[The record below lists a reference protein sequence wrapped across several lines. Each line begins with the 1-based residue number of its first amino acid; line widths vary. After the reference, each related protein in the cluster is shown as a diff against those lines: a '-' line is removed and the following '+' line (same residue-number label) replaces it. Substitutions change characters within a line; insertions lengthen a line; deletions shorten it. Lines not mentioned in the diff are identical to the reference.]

1 MRTHTSIR
9 SYLAATRFI
18 VLTSSRLLKGVAQL
32 VALAAAVWVL
42 IRTAQPNWRA
52 ILAARATFHWGW
64 LAVASLLWF
73 GSFVFL
79 VRLWTESLS
88 WWQQRLGHWAGL
100 RMFVR
105 SNLARYI
112 PGAVWQFAG
121 LAALALEEGVSP
133 VAVTSAVLLQQLVL
147 LATGVVLSIA
157 FAPALLGSTGAGL
170 TLSRSTMLVMV
181 LAGLVLLIALFR
193 RVTPLVSRRLR
204 LPNPPWASFA
214 RYVCGCTLGWIGYG
228 LAFWVFGRALLGDTA
243 PGVMLAAPAFIAS
256 YVAGI
261 IAVVAPGGLVVRE
274 AALVAALAGHIGT
287 DRAFLLAI
295 AARLWAI
302 SLEILSVIAVLALP
316 PRTAPA
322 DAQGFRSTNTN

>member
-1 MRTHTSIR
+1 VRTSTK
-9 SYLAATRFI
+9 
-18 VLTSSRLLKGVAQL
+18 LLKTVAQI

-52 ILAARATFHWGW
+52 ILAARAALQWGW
-64 LAVASLLWF
+64 LGIATLFWLA
-73 GSFVFL
+73 SFVFL
-79 VRLWTESLS
+79 VRLWTDSLA
-88 WWQQRLGHWAGL
+88 WWRQRLGPWAGL

-121 LAALALEEGVSP
+121 LAALAVQEGVSP
-133 VAVTSAVLLQQLVL
+133 AAVTGGVLLQQLVL
-147 LATGVVLSIA
+147 LATGIVLSLA
-157 FAPALLGSTGAGL
+157 FAPALLSSSGL
-170 TLSRSTMLVMV
+170 TLSRRSMLALVV
-181 LAGLVLLIALFR
+181 AGLVLLVVVFR
-193 RVTPLVSRRLR
+193 RVAPLVSRRVP
-204 LPNPPWASFA
+204 LPNPPWTSFA
-214 RYVCGCTLGWIGYG
+214 RYVAGCTLGWVGYG
-228 LAFWVFGRALLGDTA
+228 LAFWLLGRALLGDAA

-261 IAVVAPGGLVVRE
+261 IAIFAPGGIVVRE

-302 SLEILSVIAVLALP
+302 TLEILTVVAVLAIP
-316 PRTAPA
+316 GRPAPA
-322 DAQGFRSTNTN
+322 DAQGLRSTNTN